1 MILFCRC
8 TQVCGSG
15 FWPRCQVRKGWELF
29 SPAGRQMQACAQ
41 GSLQME
47 SPAPPACASV
57 WAEQLGPSRAKLA
70 MSKSISR
77 HHKTSS
83 FLALCRCSVPPL
95 AACVGHRAQGLL
107 SFLFLT
113 TLHGHSTRNWLSSP
127 HRSRGG
133 GGVELKAPSRCPDA
147 FQGCLCQEQ
156 ARSWITHV
164 AVHIPPAEMAAL
176 CLVNAA
182 VTKLFPITPF
192 Y

>member
-1 MILFCRC
+1 MH
-8 TQVCGSG
+8 TG
-15 FWPRCQVRKGWELF
+15 VRVWAAATAPGEERVGAVFPCWEAD
-29 SPAGRQMQACAQ
+29 AGCAQ

-57 WAEQLGPSRAKLA
+57 WADQLGPSRAKLA
-70 MSKSISR
+70 TSKSISR

-83 FLALCRCSVPPL
+83 SLALCRCSVPPRL
-95 AACVGHRAQGLL
+95 PGSLCGSQSTGTALL
-107 SFLFLT
+107 PLP
-113 TLHGHSTRNWLSSP
+113 HHSAWTQHQQNWLGSP
-127 HRSRGG
+127 HRSWGG

-156 ARSWITHV
+156 AHSWITHV
-164 AVHIPPAEMAAL
+164 AVHTPPAEMAAL